1 MVQTSK
7 NTSGKRTAR
16 RNRSALRLPVAVLLI
31 SLTLVGGRSLLS
43 PGQGAEAPMLPEP
56 VPAVTQ
62 TPSPTPVP
70 TPFPVP
76 TSLPAR
82 GTHPSAPY
90 DYTVP
95 VPASDPAE
103 ASWFSDAAF
112 LGDSLTDGLLL
123 YSGIRGADNLA
134 YKGLTVQSIRTD
146 KVIKTD
152 SGKVTP
158 LEALGTKTYGKV
170 YLLLGVNELGW
181 YNDQRFYKAYGE
193 LLDLVRDA
201 QPDAQIYLQTLLPVT
216 AEKSASHA
224 YLTNDKVETY
234 NALIAELAA
243 EKEVYLVDLHAAFAG
258 DDGALCPE
266 ESTDGVHLTKSAY
279 QRWLEVL
286 RTHTVSE

>member
-1 MVQTSK
+1 
-7 NTSGKRTAR
+7 
-16 RNRSALRLPVAVLLI
+16 
-31 SLTLVGGRSLLS
+31 
-43 PGQGAEAPMLPEP
+43 MLPEP

-76 TSLPAR
+76 TALPAQE
-82 GTHPSAPY
+82 THPSAPY

-181 YNDQRFYKAYGE
+181 YNDQRFYKAYGG

-216 AEKSASHA
+216 AEKSDSHA

-243 EKEVYLVDLHAAFAG
+243 EKEVYLVDLHASFAG

-266 ESTDGVHLTKSAY
+266 ESTDGRPPHQVCLSALAGGPAHAHR
-279 QRWLEVL
+279 QQIGRPCPL
-286 RTHTVSE
+286 RTFRLAIHGHGCALS

>member
-1 MVQTSK
+1 MLF
-7 NTSGKRTAR
+7 
-16 RNRSALRLPVAVLLI
+16 RS
-31 SLTLVGGRSLLS
+31 
-43 PGQGAEAPMLPEP
+43 
-56 VPAVTQ
+56 
-62 TPSPTPVP
+62 
-70 TPFPVP
+70 
-76 TSLPAR
+76 
-82 GTHPSAPY
+82 
-90 DYTVP
+90 
-95 VPASDPAE
+95 
-103 ASWFSDAAF
+103 
-112 LGDSLTDGLLL
+112 
-123 YSGIRGADNLA
+123 
-134 YKGLTVQSIRTD
+134 
-146 KVIKTD
+146 D

-181 YNDQRFYKAYGE
+181 YNDQRFYKAYGG

-216 AEKSASHA
+216 AEKSDSHA

-243 EKEVYLVDLHAAFAG
+243 EKEVYLVDLHASFAG

-286 RTHTVSE
+286 RTHTVSK

>member
-82 GTHPSAPY
+82 ETHPSAPY

-181 YNDQRFYKAYGE
+181 YNDQKGRR
-193 LLDLVRDA
+193 VVSS
-201 QPDAQIYLQTLLPVT
+201 VT
-216 AEKSASHA
+216 ASTFLICVMSRSPLIRARPGAPAKS
-224 YLTNDKVETY
+224 
-234 NALIAELAA
+234 
-243 EKEVYLVDLHAAFAG
+243 
-258 DDGALCPE
+258 
-266 ESTDGVHLTKSAY
+266 
-279 QRWLEVL
+279 
-286 RTHTVSE
+286 